1 MALSSNT
8 KGALLMALAMAG
20 FTLNDALSKAVT
32 PLMNVGQLMFVRGA
46 LTTILVYLVARH
58 MGALGHIR
66 MLMQPMVLLRMLFET
81 LAAVTFLSALGAMP
95 LANVSSI
102 LQSLPLAVTLGA
114 ALFLGEPVGWRRWL
128 AIGIGFLGVLIII
141 RPGPE
146 GFTMASL
153 YVLTSVLFAASR
165 DLVTKKIG
173 AHISSLAITL
183 STAAGITLA
192 GAALI
197 VPFGG
202 WQPMSGST
210 WLIMTLAAC
219 LIFVG
224 YLAIVMAMRTGE
236 ISFIAPFRYTSLLWA
251 VALGMIFF
259 GEVPDIWMVTG
270 TIVVI
275 GSGLYAFY
283 RENKRRAEAAR
294 IAATLLDPTAAPG
307 RSSGP

>member
-1 MALSSNT
+1 MALSKNT
-8 KGALLMALAMAG
+8 KGALLMALSMAG
-20 FTLNDALSKAVT
+20 FTFNDALSKVVT

-46 LTTILVYLVARH
+46 ITTVLVFLVARH

-66 MLMQPMVLLRMLFET
+66 ILTQPTVLLRMLFET
-81 LAAVTFLSALGAMP
+81 LAAVTFLSALGQMP

-114 ALFLGEPVGWRRWL
+114 ALFLGEPVGWRRWT
-128 AIGIGFLGVLIII
+128 AIGVGFLGVLIII

-146 GFTMASL
+146 GFTLASL
-153 YVLTSVLFAASR
+153 YVLMSVVFAAAR
-165 DLVTKKIG
+165 DLVTKKIDSG
-173 AHISSLAITL
+173 ISSLAITL
-183 STAAGITLA
+183 STAAGITVA

-210 WLIMTLAAC
+210 WGIMLIASC
-219 LIFVG
+219 LIFIG
-224 YLAIVMAMRTGE
+224 YLAIIMAMRTGE

-251 VALGMIFF
+251 VTLGMVFF

-270 TIVVI
+270 TVIVI

-283 RENKRRAEAAR
+283 RENKRRAEMARLEAALSKT
-294 IAATLLDPTAAPG
+294 TL
-307 RSSGP
+307 

>member
-1 MALSSNT
+1 MALSNNS

-46 LTTILVYLVARH
+46 LTTILVYAVARQ
-58 MGALGHIR
+58 MGTLGHIR
-66 MLMQPMVLLRMLFET
+66 LLIQPMVLLRMLFET
-81 LAAVTFLSALGAMP
+81 LAAITFLNALGAMP

-102 LQSLPLAVTLGA
+102 LQALPLAVTLGA
-114 ALFLGEPVGWRRWL
+114 ALFLGEAVGWRRWT
-128 AIGIGFLGVLIII
+128 AIAVGFVGVLIII

-146 GFTMASL
+146 GFNMAAL
-153 YVLTSVLFAASR
+153 YVVLSVVFAAAR
-165 DLVTKKIG
+165 DLVTKRIDPG
-173 AHISSLAITL
+173 ISSLAITL
-183 STAAGITLA
+183 STAAGITVV

-197 VPFGG
+197 IPFGG

-210 WLIMTLAAC
+210 FGIMALASC

-259 GEVPDIWMVTG
+259 NEVPDIWMVTG
-270 TIVVI
+270 TVIVI

-283 RENKRRAEAAR
+283 RENRRRAEAAR
-294 IAATLLDPTAAPG
+294 LEAASGGPAP
-307 RSSGP
+307 